1 MAIPSITQIGHSGLK
16 AAKAGISTAG
26 HNIANAS
33 TEGFSRQRVL
43 TEASEPSSGAY
54 GKNFFGTGV
63 AVARV
68 ERVNDEFVEKQI
80 RNANRDMAQFQEK
93 DLALNQIEEVFNEM
107 GGDGLNRVIAKFFN
121 DFRKLSEEP
130 ASNSLKTAVLGTGR
144 SLTTEFHRIEK
155 QISGVRGYLDSRI
168 EVCVGEVNTLARD
181 LADLNARIRVQEVTG
196 GQPNELLDQRDSTI
210 KKLSAYMELNAFK
223 DNKGSVSLD
232 IRGVGPLVVGE
243 RAEKLDAVRSSADSE
258 GKSDGTLD
266 IVHAGALNGITHLVK
281 GGKLGALLETRDQLI
296 SSVLGRL
303 DELAFGFSEAVNEVH
318 SQGYSATG
326 RTCIPFFEPMELTGA
341 SRLIALSEELLANP
355 EEIVTA
361 ACPDSPG
368 DNRVA
373 LAISRLQNQKLFG
386 DSSSTV
392 DEWYNSIVSEVGSTA
407 SHNKFAMN
415 REKDIVTQL
424 GRVRDQIS
432 GVSVDEETTQL
443 LEFQHTFDASAK
455 LIQIADEML
464 KTILGLKRD

>member
-1 MAIPSITQIGHSGLK
+1 
-16 AAKAGISTAG
+16 
-26 HNIANAS
+26 
-33 TEGFSRQRVL
+33 
-43 TEASEPSSGAY
+43 
-54 GKNFFGTGV
+54 
-63 AVARV
+63 
-68 ERVNDEFVEKQI
+68 
-80 RNANRDMAQFQEK
+80 
-93 DLALNQIEEVFNEM
+93 
-107 GGDGLNRVIAKFFN
+107 
-121 DFRKLSEEP
+121 
-130 ASNSLKTAVLGTGR
+130 
-144 SLTTEFHRIEK
+144 
-155 QISGVRGYLDSRI
+155 
-168 EVCVGEVNTLARD
+168 
-181 LADLNARIRVQEVTG
+181 
-196 GQPNELLDQRDSTI
+196 
-210 KKLSAYMELNAFK
+210 
-223 DNKGSVSLD
+223 VSLD